1 MLGAFSLILALV
13 SEIVALSTV
22 YFNSKLIVKF
32 SGLPVLEVYGI
43 DTLIATKSAGT
54 ILNWS
59 LILVL

>member
-43 DTLIATKSAGT
+43 DTLIATKSEGT
-54 ILNWS
+54 ILN
-59 LILVL
+59 

>member
-54 ILNWS
+54 ILN
-59 LILVL
+59 